1 MVKAVADHSILY
13 ERGPVGVL
21 LIHGLGGTPV
31 EMRDIA
37 RRLAAAGY
45 SAMCCQLAGHCGTED
60 DLTATGFED
69 WYDSAVDAL
78 HELEKRCSTILVGGL
93 SMGAVLAA
101 LVAARQP
108 QRVRGLVML
117 APTLTYDGWSIPK
130 YSFLLRLFINTPFG
144 RRYRFEE
151 REPYGLKDERTR
163 AMVAYSM
170 RHGSSAEAGLL
181 ATPAMALREL
191 WRLTAKIKPML
202 PLIRQRTLVVHA
214 RHDDIAS
221 LDNAITLQRRLGG
234 VVDTMVLED
243 SYHLVTVDRQRHLVG
258 ERVVEFVGRIARD
271 IETERAEPTGW
282 ASPATAAKLGA
293 AAAAEAGAV
302 SGALE
307 PPDLVPGL
315 GSAALASVGAGHGS

>member
-45 SAMCCQLAGHCGTED
+45 TAMCCQLAGHCGTED

-69 WYDSAVDAL
+69 WYQSAVEAL
-78 HELEKRCSTILVGGL
+78 RQLETRCTTILVGGL

-108 QRVRGLVML
+108 QRVRGIVML
-117 APTLTYDGWSIPK
+117 APTLVYDGWSIPK
-130 YSFLLRLFINTPFG
+130 YSFLLRLVMNTPLV
-144 RRYRFEE
+144 RYYRFEE
-151 REPYGLKDERTR
+151 REPYGLKDERAR
-163 AMVAYSM
+163 AMVSYAM
-170 RHGSSAEAGLL
+170 RSGNSAEAGLF
-181 ATPAMALREL
+181 ATPALALREL
-191 WRLTAKIKPML
+191 WRLTATIKPLL

-221 LDNAITLQRRLGG
+221 LENAIMLQRQLGG

-243 SYHLVTVDRQRHLVG
+243 SYHLITVDRQRHLVG

-271 IETERAEPTGW
+271 AEAEREAP
-282 ASPATAAKLGA
+282 A
-293 AAAAEAGAV
+293 AAPAKPAAAPSLDPDDAPGV
-302 SGALE
+302 LE
-307 PPDLVPGL
+307 PAELIGL
-315 GSAALASVGAGHGS
+315 APAGAGHGS

>member
-1 MVKAVADHSILY
+1 M
-13 ERGPVGVL
+13 

-45 SAMCCQLAGHCGTED
+45 TAMCCQLAGHCGTED
-60 DLTATGFED
+60 DLTATSFED
-69 WYDSAVDAL
+69 WYGSALAAL

-108 QRVRGLVML
+108 QRVRGIVML

-130 YSFLLRLFINTPFG
+130 YSFLLRWVMNTPLV
-144 RRYRFEE
+144 RYYRFEE
-151 REPYGLKDERTR
+151 REPYGLKDERAR
-163 AMVAYSM
+163 AMVSYAM
-170 RHGSSAEAGLL
+170 RSGNSSEAGLF
-181 ATPAMALREL
+181 ATPALALREL
-191 WRLTAKIKPML
+191 WRLTTTIKPLL

-214 RHDDIAS
+214 RHDDVAS

-243 SYHLVTVDRQRHLVG
+243 SYHLITVDRQRHLVG

-271 IETERAEPTGW
+271 VETEQAEAATW
-282 ASPATAAKLGA
+282 TKPATANA
-293 AAAAEAGAV
+293 ATEADAAPGV
-302 SGALE
+302 RE
-307 PPDLVPGL
+307 PADLVAGL
-315 GSAALASVGAGHGS
+315 GSAALASAGAGHGS